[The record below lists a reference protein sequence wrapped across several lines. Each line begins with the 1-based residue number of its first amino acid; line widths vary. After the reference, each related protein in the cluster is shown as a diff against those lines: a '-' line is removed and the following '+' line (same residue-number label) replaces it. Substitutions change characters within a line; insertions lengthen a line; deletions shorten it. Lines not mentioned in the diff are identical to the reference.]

1 MTAIVVSG
9 LAHTWLID
17 VDGTVLA
24 HNGHLKGRDTILPG
38 VAAFWA
44 KIPPGDRIIL
54 MSARAEKDRRQTLGI
69 LDAAGLRYDQ
79 AIFGLPHGE
88 RILINDDKPGGLVTA
103 LAVPVARDVGL
114 QDLSLT
120 IDPSL

>member
-1 MTAIVVSG
+1 MTAIVVSA

-17 VDGTVLA
+17 IDGTVLA
-24 HNGHLKGRDTILPG
+24 HNGHLKGRDVVLPG

-44 KIPPGDRIIL
+44 TIPPGDRIIL
-54 MSARAEKDRRQTLGI
+54 MSAREEKSRRKTLAV

-103 LAVPVARDVGL
+103 LAVPVARDAGL
-114 QDLSLT
+114 GDLSLT
-120 IDPSL
+120 VDPSL